1 MDTKHISELTDKLIL
16 RKAQRSRNVTQEKLA
31 DTLGVKQNT
40 LSGNMRRDRMSLG
53 VFGRILTA
61 LDYDIVIVDR
71 ETGEAMWKL
80 ETERPD
86 LDDDI

>member
-16 RKAQRSRNVTQEKLA
+16 RKAQRSRNVTQAELA

-40 LSGNMRRDRMSLG
+40 LSGNMNRSRMSLG
-53 VFGRILTA
+53 MFGRILTV
-61 LDYDIVIVDR
+61 LDYDVVIVDR

-80 ETERPD
+80 ETEHPD